1 MYFVYIIECA
11 DKSLYTGITTDL
23 MRRLSE
29 HKNGIGSHYTRSRGV
44 VKIVY
49 SEKHSTRSLAQ
60 KREAEIKSWPR
71 AKKLTLIKSK
81 HII

>member
-1 MYFVYIIECA
+1 MYFVYILKCR

-23 MRRLSE
+23 TRRLAE
-29 HKNGIGSHYTRSRGV
+29 HKNGIGSHYTRSRGA

-49 SEKHSTRSLAQ
+49 SEKHRTRSLAS

-71 AKKLTLIKSK
+71 AKKLALIMV
-81 HII
+81 